1 MVVQMSAEKSFQLR
15 VKASAQGLLLYA
27 LLSLWSHCAAG
38 ALDVTIFPNQ
48 TRVIMKKDFILKCK
62 FTGYHN
68 LSRTNVGV
76 QWLGPLQK
84 EIYTF
89 DAGKHVPKRQ
99 GVKLSEA
106 DLLKGDASLFLP
118 NVQIDDEGKY
128 TCIVF
133 VTPEK
138 GEKSSHLLVLAQPE
152 VHLSTDH
159 ITVLTGTERS
169 VSCNVKGF
177 YPKQF
182 ALTWEKITNKG
193 KETLEDQFCTGAA
206 TPMDDGTFSVSSRV
220 KIEPTLKDDGAM
232 YQCTVTHQSGSDISK
247 HTRLTVKEPEK
258 HSSALAVAASIF
270 GTLLLCA
277 MFLAF
282 GWLYWRRRGVPPEIT
297 EFSKPSVF
305 QHFEKGFINYQV
317 NGFRPSEIQVVLMLK
332 RTGNENGTKIFER
345 CCTQKTAEN
354 YRQLAFEIIRSEES
368 LLRSDCWPDE
378 SFLPLEPTLSENS
391 DRTFKL
397 QGSVE
402 VCPDVK
408 RDNGAELILL
418 VYHDTLA
425 QPASKAITLEVKQVP
440 PKMSNI
446 VVPLQV
452 HHNEPAAL
460 ICSVIGFKPKPL
472 QIIWQRI
479 GRDDKLEELLRLDQ
493 ERTIFARDNGN
504 NCKYHHQIS
513 EVKYKD
519 RSYGIT
525 SALVILPDVLQDQGT
540 KYICQVRHVDTD
552 EQKDT
557 ILKITAPPKSN
568 GIICD
573 AEKPVAGECMTLH
586 CKIHSFYPQNIT
598 ITWLKEGEKMWEEF
612 NQSGPKPGN
621 DGLYNLTTSVKTTLR
636 GADVGK
642 KYTCQIQHESL
653 VQPLEVD
660 WVLDQLISA
669 PKITEV
675 IAEPAHPEVGKPVT
689 LSCKAYDF
697 FPEGHQISWFKGF
710 EKIKDG
716 VKMDA
721 TVFDN
726 STRLYSRVSKM
737 TFKPSVMDQGKDIK
751 MEILHAETSNSPV
764 SSNYRLKLFGIKSTT
779 SAQLNGSIDAGVKST
794 TFAQGN
800 GSIDAGIKS
809 TTSAQGNGS
818 IAADKPEISPITC
831 QTPAPKVGQPV
842 TISCT
847 VTGCA
852 LGDCCITWYKGIYP
866 FKETNCIENKPFE
879 NGVGF
884 TTSLTYTPKQEDD
897 NCQFCVEINIEMDT
911 ISRFFTMKL
920 G

>member
-1 MVVQMSAEKSFQLR
+1 MVARMSAEAKSFQLR
-15 VKASAQGLLLYA
+15 VKASAQALLLYA
-27 LLSLWSHCAAG
+27 LLSLWSHYAAG
-38 ALDVTIFPNQ
+38 ALDVTIFPNRTQ
-48 TRVIMKKDFILKCK
+48 VIMKKDFTLKCK

-76 QWLGPLQK
+76 QWLGPLKK
-84 EIYTF
+84 EIYIF
-89 DAGKHVPKRQ
+89 DAGKHTPKRQ
-99 GVKLSEA
+99 GAKLSEA

-138 GEKSSHLLVLAQPE
+138 DEKSSHLLVLAQPE
-152 VHLSTDH
+152 VHLSTNH
-159 ITVLTGTERS
+159 ITVLIGTERS
-169 VSCNVKGF
+169 VSCNVQGF
-177 YPKQF
+177 YPQQF
-182 ALTWEKITNKG
+182 GLTWEKITNKG
-193 KETLEDQFCTGAA
+193 KEMLEDQFCTGAV

-220 KIEPTLKDDGAM
+220 RIEPTWNDDGAM

-270 GTLLLCA
+270 GTLLFCA
-277 MFLAF
+277 VFLAF
-282 GWLYWRRRGVPPEIT
+282 GWLYWRRRGVPPEII

-305 QHFEKGFINYQV
+305 QHSEQDFINYQV
-317 NGFRPSEIQVVLMLK
+317 NGFRPSKIQVVLMLK
-332 RTGNENGTKIFER
+332 RTGNENGIKIFHR
-345 CCTQKTAEN
+345 YCTPRTTEN
-354 YRQLAFEIIRSEES
+354 NKQSVFKSNQNEGR
-368 LLRSDCWPDE
+368 LLLTDCLLDE
-378 SFLPLEPTLSENS
+378 SFSPLEPTLSENS

-397 QGSVE
+397 QGMVE

-408 RDNGAELILL
+408 RDNGAELILH
-418 VYHDTLA
+418 VYHETLA

-446 VVPLQV
+446 VVPLHV

-472 QIIWQRI
+472 QITWQRI

-493 ERTIFARDNGN
+493 ERTIFAPDSGN
-504 NCKYHHQIS
+504 KCKYHHQIS
-513 EVKYKD
+513 EVEYEDK
-519 RSYGIT
+519 SYGIT
-525 SALVILPDVLQDQGT
+525 SVLVILPDVLQDQGT
-540 KYICQVRHVDTD
+540 KYICQVRHEDSA

-568 GIICD
+568 RIICG
-573 AEKPVAGECMTLH
+573 AEKPVAGECMTLQ

-598 ITWLKEGEKMWEEF
+598 ISWLKEGEKMLEEF
-612 NQSGPKPGN
+612 NQSGPELGN

-642 KYTCQIQHESL
+642 KYTCQVQHESL

-660 WVLDQLISA
+660 WVLDKLSVENKKSA
-669 PKITEV
+669 PGLPSKIE
-675 IAEPAHPEVGKPVT
+675 
-689 LSCKAYDF
+689 
-697 FPEGHQISWFKGF
+697 
-710 EKIKDG
+710 G
-716 VKMDA
+716 VK
-721 TVFDN
+721 
-726 STRLYSRVSKM
+726 STTAAQVNGSIGAGV
-737 TFKPSVMDQGKDIK
+737 
-751 MEILHAETSNSPV
+751 
-764 SSNYRLKLFGIKSTT
+764 KSTT
-779 SAQLNGSIDAGVKST
+779 SAQVNGSIG
-794 TFAQGN
+794 
-800 GSIDAGIKS
+800 
-809 TTSAQGNGS
+809 
-818 IAADKPEISPITC
+818 ADKTEISPITC
-831 QTPAPKVGQPV
+831 RTPAPKVGQPV

-847 VTGCA
+847 VTGYA
-852 LGDCCITWYKGIYP
+852 LEDCCITWYKYIYP

-879 NGVGF
+879 SGVGF

-897 NCQFCVEINIEMDT
+897 NCQFSVEINIEMDT